1 MFLGILWHVCV
12 STYTDMYGV
21 YNVPYQHQIRPVL
34 AHIQLTVSEK
44 KNPRHGQE
52 VNFSRTQGNCT
63 EILVCRLI
71 CYWDMFIKRASR
83 VHQLCELI

>member
-34 AHIQLTVSEK
+34 AHTQLPVSEK
-44 KNPRHGQE
+44 KILDMVKKSIFLEHK
-52 VNFSRTQGNCT
+52 
-63 EILVCRLI
+63 EIVQK
-71 CYWDMFIKRASR
+71 YWFVD
-83 VHQLCELI
+83 